1 MVRRGEWFTPRL
13 SANTGNCVE
22 TFFAP
27 DAVYVRNS
35 RRPDEATVAFTYA
48 EWRAFIDSVKVTD
61 DYDLPPA

>member
-1 MVRRGEWFTPRL
+1 M
-13 SANTGNCVE
+13 E

-35 RRPDEATVAFTYA
+35 RRPDEATVAFTHA